1 MGRWT
6 FRHVVR
12 ERNTLEVSA
21 HEVGVRLDRW
31 LAKNVPTLG
40 RKRAQQCCEAGYVSV
55 NGHIA
60 NKSLTLTLGAVVC
73 FSLPAPRVA
82 VPNPSLALDVR
93 FENEV
98 CLVVFKPAG
107 QATAPLEGDD
117 DATLVSALLARH
129 PLMQGVGANP
139 LEPGLIHRLDTGTS
153 GLIVAART
161 SQAHNVLK
169 TALSKGKLEKD
180 YLAIVTA
187 KDLPDRGYI
196 ETPLRPSPHNA
207 RRVIVADAGARG
219 ARSAKTRYHVI
230 QRREDCALILV
241 QAERALRHQIRA
253 HLASLGCP
261 LVNDELYGAQRLP
274 YLAPGRHALHAR
286 RVAWGGSEIVPRFDV
301 IAPLPEDLMGLL
313 RELGFRTS
321 LSLQEGNAI
330 FDGND

>member
-1 MGRWT
+1 MVNQ
-6 FRHVVR
+6 HI
-12 ERNTLEVSA
+12 TLEVSA
-21 HEVGVRLDRW
+21 TEVGVRLDRW
-31 LAKNVPTLG
+31 LAQKVPTLG
-40 RKRAQQCCEAGYVSV
+40 RKRAQQCCQAGCVTV
-55 NGHIA
+55 NGRVA
-60 NKSLTLTLGAVVC
+60 NKSLTLTLGAEVSV
-73 FSLPAPRVA
+73 SLPAPRVA
-82 VPNPSLALDVR
+82 IPNPSLGLDVR

-98 CLVVFKPAG
+98 CVVICKPAG

-117 DATLVSALLARH
+117 IGTLVSALLARY
-129 PLMQGVGANP
+129 PRVQNVGTNP

-153 GLIVAART
+153 GLIAAALT
-161 SQAHNVLK
+161 SRAHEVLR

-230 QRREDCALILV
+230 QRREDFALILV

-261 LVNDELYGAQRLP
+261 LLNDELYGAQRQP

-286 RVAWGGSEIVPRFDV
+286 RIAWGGGEIVPPFDV
-301 IAPLPEDLMGLL
+301 LAPLAEDLMGLL
-313 RELGFRTS
+313 RELGFPA
-321 LSLQEGNAI
+321 QMPM
-330 FDGND
+330 